1 MKPLTWK
8 IMLGVYLAA
17 LLALVAGVIL
27 PRVTPESRSFIYG
40 TAIILGFLGLSLFRY
55 FFRK

>member
-1 MKPLTWK
+1 
-8 IMLGVYLAA
+8 MLGVYLAV

-27 PRVTPESRSFIYG
+27 PRVTPESRSWVYG

>member
-8 IMLGVYLAA
+8 IMLGVYL
-17 LLALVAGVIL
+17 LLLLLLVVTVIL
-27 PRVTPESRSFIYG
+27 PRVSPESRSFIYG
-40 TAIILGFLGLSLFRY
+40 TALILGFLGLSLFRY